1 MKRFISLSLIAGTA
15 LTFASSL
22 SVYQD
27 KTLYRYTPESTFIG
41 LTKNLHAKCEGES
54 VSVSHTLNCPADGH
68 LCELY
73 AKAGA
78 LEANLLANSNNT
90 KLLQT
95 LVNLPQP
102 NKIDAV
108 SWVNAA
114 KVLAKEQTKLALEKR
129 QLDHKKRKI
138 KQRFSREAQAAMP
151 LALEKACQGELE
163 LTLPYGFV
171 TFTTEYTAAL
181 IGDQVK
187 VTQQLSIRNQ
197 SGIDMKVDEAH
208 FYYRPA
214 QQYVRPIHFSPWIVG
229 EQKVYQSKKS
239 IHPMSKMR
247 AEESVVQLNAMDAD
261 APIPVRATYEDA
273 REYFI
278 KGLVLPSTG
287 KPKTVPV
294 MEWKVPVRCKTEL
307 FSYRNP
313 NAFEVCSFK
322 PKFQIE
328 QNRWKITKDGKII
341 NERAVGEYGKDTYRL
356 YTQID
361 QDIKVVRRKIVQK
374 ERETGI
380 FGGTARKKDG
390 FTLMITNKSDK
401 EKKVLVTERIPTSST
416 EKIQVKLLSVKGS
429 NPVRYQLL
437 KDGKLTMNMTFDA
450 HETKKIEVLFE
461 ISYDKDVKIDY

>member
-1 MKRFISLSLIAGTA
+1 MKRIISLSLIAGTA

-27 KTLYRYTPESTFIG
+27 KTFYRYTPESTFIG
-41 LTKNLHAKCEGES
+41 LTKNINAKCEGES
-54 VSVSHTLNCPADGH
+54 VSLSHTLRCPDNGH
-68 LCELY
+68 LCKLY
-73 AKAGA
+73 AKADA
-78 LEANLLANSNNT
+78 LDANLLANTNNT

-95 LVNLPQP
+95 LVKLPQP

-108 SWVNAA
+108 SWVDAA

-129 QLDHKKRKI
+129 QLDHEKRKI
-138 KQRFSREAQAAMP
+138 KQRFSRETQATMP

-171 TFTTEYTAAL
+171 TFTTEYAAEL
-181 IGDQVK
+181 TGDQVK
-187 VTQQLSIRNQ
+187 VTQQLSIRNR
-197 SGIDMKVDEAH
+197 SGIDMKADEAH

-229 EQKVYQSKKS
+229 EQKASLPKKS
-239 IHPMSKMR
+239 KYPMSKMR
-247 AEESVVQLNAMDAD
+247 AEESVMQLNAMVSD
-261 APIPVRATYEDA
+261 APAPVRATYEDA
-273 REYFI
+273 REYAI

-287 KPKTVPV
+287 EPKTVPV

-307 FSYRNP
+307 FAYRNP

-328 QNRWKITKDGKII
+328 QNRWKITEEGKIV
-341 NERAVGEYGKDTYRL
+341 NERAVGEYEKDTYHL

-390 FTLMITNKSDK
+390 FTLTITNKSDK
-401 EKKVLVTERIPTSST
+401 EKKVSVTERIPTSTT
-416 EKIQVKLLSVKGS
+416 EKIKVKLLSVKGS
-429 NPVRYQLL
+429 SPVKYQLL
-437 KDGKLTMNMTFDA
+437 KDGKLTMNVTLAA